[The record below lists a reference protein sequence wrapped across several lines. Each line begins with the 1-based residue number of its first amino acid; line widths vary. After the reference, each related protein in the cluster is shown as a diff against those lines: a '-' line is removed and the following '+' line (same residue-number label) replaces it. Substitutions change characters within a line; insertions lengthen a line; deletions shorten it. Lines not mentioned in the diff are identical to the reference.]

1 MDLLANNKQEW
12 ETAADNAEKTL
23 KEGAN
28 SVNKILESTKQKKE
42 DIIANLDIIK
52 KKIQEC
58 AESSDNIDKLNEQI
72 KEMNKKIED
81 FEKKIKDLNENK
93 GNNENKI
100 KDLEK
105 SKEDIQK
112 KVKEKFDKLTN
123 LINENQNRLGDELSK
138 HLEEIVQNVD
148 GIIEVVNDPSN
159 TWKDSEGE
167 TNTSSEDLPL
177 KLQPRNRVV
186 NQPSVHTDYFK
197 KIDLLVSPNK
207 KHHEGLQEGKQ
218 DHIYEE
224 NVNVTSSEHTGSSH
238 IKGKK
243 LTLFIYHNGIE
254 RTIPIIMDPPPIE
267 KNKDESIKDYIYV
280 DKINGINTYYDGE
293 KDRSG
298 NYTKALTQ
306 DQKNLHI
313 FFNDH
318 KINHVFNG
326 KPFKYESKQVG
337 GIKKGGRK
345 TIKLKKKIK
354 GGKKKITFKYTKK
367 PHKKK
372 TRKYKK

>member
-1 MDLLANNKQEW
+1 MDLLGNNKQEW

-28 SVNKILESTKQKKE
+28 NVNKILESTKQKKE

-58 AESSDNIDKLNEQI
+58 ADSSDNIDKLNEQI

-81 FEKKIKDLNENK
+81 FEKKIKDLNESK
-93 GNNENKI
+93 GNNEKKI
-100 KDLEK
+100 KELEK
-105 SKEDIQK
+105 SKEDLQK

-123 LINENQNRLGDELSK
+123 LINENQNRLGEELSK

-148 GIIEVVNDPSN
+148 GIIEVVNDPDN

-167 TNTSSEDLPL
+167 TSSGSEKLPL
-177 KLQPRNRVV
+177 KPRSHRVV
-186 NQPSVHTDYFK
+186 NPPSDHTDYFK

-207 KHHEGLQEGKQ
+207 KHHEGLQEANK

-243 LTLFIYHNGIE
+243 LTMFIYHNGNE
-254 RTIPIIMDPPPIE
+254 RTIPIIMDPTKIE

-280 DKINGINTYYDGE
+280 DKTNRINTYYDGE
-293 KDRSG
+293 MDKSG
-298 NYTKALTQ
+298 IYTKALRQ
-306 DQKNLHI
+306 DQKHLHI

-318 KINHVFNG
+318 KINHVFSG
-326 KPFKYESKQVG
+326 RPFNYDSKQMG

-354 GGKKKITFKYTKK
+354 GGKKKITFKYKK
-367 PHKKK
+367 NPHKKK